1 MFHVVYSRHYHDR
14 EDNGRLYE
22 SFSNTWTIY
31 RNVPY
36 SKLSEM
42 QKAIPSLLK
51 NADEVYSEYMAKN
64 NPTVSNDNF
73 IRSEVYVV
81 DDSDYFKTYKD
92 MYPDSYNGPSGL
104 IPAEEDYFYSY
115 GQKCQF
121 MLLKDFDESYTWY
134 GKDFTQEQIDQAY
147 EDRAN
152 KNIKEIVDSYTA

>member
-51 NADEVYSEYMAKN
+51 NADEVYNEYQNKN
-64 NPTVSNDNF
+64 YPNADQSQCFDT
-73 IRSEVYVV
+73 EVYVV
-81 DDSDYFKTYKD
+81 DDKDYFRTYKD
-92 MYPDSYNGPSGL
+92 EYPDVYNGPSGL
-104 IPAEEDYFYSY
+104 IPAKEDYFTNY

-134 GKDFTQEQIDQAY
+134 GKDWTQDQIEAEY
-147 EDRAN
+147 KRREVERVSARA
-152 KNIKEIVDSYTA
+152 

>member
-1 MFHVVYSRHYHDR
+1 MGSN
-14 EDNGRLYE
+14 EDNIILLPITVFLYDRL
-22 SFSNTWTIY
+22 NTW
-31 RNVPY
+31 
-36 SKLSEM
+36 
-42 QKAIPSLLK
+42 
-51 NADEVYSEYMAKN
+51 
-64 NPTVSNDNF
+64 SNDNF

-92 MYPDSYNGPSGL
+92 MYPDSYSGPPGL
-104 IPAEEDYFYSY
+104 VPAEEDYFHSY